1 MKKLNP
7 GYVYVVF
14 CALIF
19 SAVEVVLKF
28 TKGMFHPMQITVLR
42 FLIGGAVLLPFALRA
57 MKARRAVFTRADAR
71 FFAALGMFFVCV
83 AMSFYQLAVEYA
95 PASVVAVLFSCN
107 PIFIT
112 VLAGL
117 LLHEPIRKNHVLALC
132 LEAVAVLLIVDPL
145 HARLDA
151 RGVAFSLSSA
161 ALFALYSVLGKKRAA
176 RFGGIAV
183 TSLCS
188 LFGGAELLLLL
199 LVGHTASGAAFFTRL
214 GLSLYADVPLVSNLT
229 AASLPWLLYLGAVN
243 TGLGFVL
250 HMLAMEKTD
259 AQTASLVFFL
269 KPMLAP
275 LFALI
280 FLRED
285 IRLNMWL
292 GIACFLVGS
301 GCAILPGVVEAN
313 KQKKQEATIPRRS
326 APRRCGPRRR

>member
-1 MKKLNP
+1 MKRFNA
-7 GYVYVVF
+7 GYVYIVL

-19 SAVEVVLKF
+19 SAVEVVLKH
-28 TKGMFHPMQITVLR
+28 TAGMFHPMQITVLR

-57 MKARRAVFTRADAR
+57 MRARSCRFTRADAG
-71 FFAALGMFFVCV
+71 FFALLGFLFVCV
-83 AMSFYQLAVEYA
+83 AMTFYQMAVVYA

-112 VLAGL
+112 ILAGPV
-117 LLHEPIRKNHVLALC
+117 LHEPIRRNHVLALC

-145 HARLDA
+145 HARLTPP
-151 RGVAFSLSSA
+151 GVAFPLLSA
-161 ALFALYSVLGKKRAA
+161 ALFACYSVLGKKRAA

-199 LVGHTASGAAFFTRL
+199 LLGHTAAGAAFFRSL
-214 GLSLYADVPLVSNLT
+214 GLELYADVPLLS
-229 AASLPWLLYLGAVN
+229 AFAPDALPWLLYLGAVN

-250 HMLAMEKTD
+250 HMLAMEKTG

-275 LFALI
+275 LIALA
-280 FLRED
+280 FLHEE
-285 IRLNMWL
+285 IRANMWL
-292 GIACFLVGS
+292 GIVCFLLGS
-301 GCAILPGVVEAN
+301 GTAILPGVLAE
-313 KQKKQEATIPRRS
+313 RRAARGGEN
-326 APRRCGPRRR
+326 APD